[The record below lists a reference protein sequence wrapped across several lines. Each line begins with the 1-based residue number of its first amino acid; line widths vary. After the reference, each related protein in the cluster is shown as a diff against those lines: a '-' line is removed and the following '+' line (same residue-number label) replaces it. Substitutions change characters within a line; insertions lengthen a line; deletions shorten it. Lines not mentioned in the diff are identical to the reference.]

1 MILIPFFGPNLHEMV
16 YWIKPETTINPDQM
30 PPWQRVP
37 PATMDQQMTQPSPP
51 PVAQNHAND
60 PANPLLAAWS
70 GPYETPPFAA
80 IRPEHFRPAFDHAMA
95 EHIFEIEAITA
106 APEPPSFANTIVA
119 LERSG
124 RALDRVSAVFHALAG
139 AHTNDTLM
147 AIEREMSPLLAA
159 HRNRI
164 HLHDGLYARIKA
176 LWDARADLGLTAE
189 AARVLER
196 YDVTFR
202 RAGAGLPAATKARIA
217 AIGERLAALGT
228 AFSQNV
234 LADEQAWALVLD
246 GEADLAGLSEG
257 ARAAASAAAA
267 ERGMPDKHVIT
278 LARSSVEPFLQ
289 SSARRDLREKAY
301 AAWIARGNS
310 GGSTD
315 NKAIIAETIALRA
328 ERARLIGYLT
338 FAQYRLDDAM
348 ARTTDAVQALL
359 ERVWSPARARAM
371 ADRDALQELIREEG
385 GNFALTAS
393 DWRYYAEKL
402 RKARCDIDADEIAP
416 YLALDNVIRAAF
428 DTAQRL
434 FGLSFRELHD
444 MPVWQE
450 DVRVWEVTGPGGRF
464 YGLFFGD
471 YFVRD
476 SKRSGAWM
484 TTLRTQHKL
493 GHGRPGEGHPAAE
506 VRPLVI
512 NVMNFA
518 KAGDGEPT
526 LLSFDDARTLFHEFG
541 HGLHGL
547 LSDVTFPMISCTR
560 VATDFVELPSQ
571 LYEHW
576 LEQPEVLRRFA
587 LHYRT
592 GEPMPEDL
600 LRRLIA
606 ARTFNQGFSTV
617 EYIASALVDLAFHLE
632 PHPDAIDPMA
642 FEADVLAR
650 IGMPAEI
657 GMRHRSP
664 HFLHVFSG
672 GGYAAGYYSYM
683 WSEVLDADAFE
694 AFRETGDVFDPA
706 TAARLRDD
714 ILAAGGSRDPG
725 DAYRA
730 FRGRL
735 PNADALLRKRG
746 FAETAAG

>member
-1 MILIPFFGPNLHEMV
+1 MLPPTAAPNGSQ
-16 YWIKPETTINPDQM
+16 DQ
-30 PPWQRVP
+30 
-37 PATMDQQMTQPSPP
+37 S
-51 PVAQNHAND
+51 
-60 PANPLLAAWS
+60 NPLLREWTPPS
-70 GPYETPPFAA
+70 ETPPFPA
-80 IRPEHFRPAFDHAMA
+80 IRPEHFRPAFDRAMA
-95 EHIFEIEAITA
+95 EHMAEIEAIA
-106 APEPPSFANTIVA
+106 ACADTPSFANTIVA

-139 AHTNDTLM
+139 AHTNDALM
-147 AIEREMSPLLAA
+147 AIEREISPLLAA

-164 HLHDGLYARIKA
+164 HLHDGLYARIRA
-176 LWDARADLGLTAE
+176 LWDGRDTLGLRPE
-189 AARVLER
+189 QARVLER

-202 RAGAGLPAATKARIA
+202 RAGAGLPADTRSRIA

-234 LADEQAWALVLD
+234 LADEQAYALVLD
-246 GEADLAGLSEG
+246 GEEDLAGLSES
-257 ARAAASAAAA
+257 ARAAARAAAA
-267 ERGMPDKHVIT
+267 ERGLSDKHAIT
-278 LARSSVEPFLQ
+278 LARSSVEPFLR

-301 AAWIARGNS
+301 EAWVVRGN
-310 GGSTD
+310 GGGATD

-328 ERARLIGYLT
+328 ERARLLGYPT
-338 FAQYRLDDAM
+338 FADYRLDDAM
-348 ARTTDAVQALL
+348 AKTPQAVQELL

-371 ADRDALQELIREEG
+371 ADRDALQDLIRQEG
-385 GNFALTAS
+385 GNFDLAAW

-402 RKARCDIDADEIAP
+402 RKARCDIDAAEIAP
-416 YLALDNVIRAAF
+416 YLTLDNMIAAAF
-428 DTAQRL
+428 DTAHRL
-434 FGLSFRELHD
+434 FGLTFRGRHD
-444 MPVWQE
+444 VPVWHP
-450 DVRVWEVTGPGGRF
+450 DVRVWEVSGPQAKF
-464 YGLFFGD
+464 QGLFFGD
-471 YFVRD
+471 YFARS

-484 TTLRTQHKL
+484 TTLRSQHKL
-493 GHGRPGEGHPAAE
+493 DGE

-518 KAGDGEPT
+518 KAGGGEPT

-547 LSDVTFPMISCTR
+547 MSDVTYPLIACTR

-587 LHYRT
+587 RHYRT
-592 GEPMPEDL
+592 GEPIPEDL
-600 LRRLIA
+600 LRRLLA
-606 ARTFNQGFSTV
+606 ARTFDQGFATV
-617 EYIASALVDLAFHLE
+617 EYVASALVDLALHQATE
-632 PHPDAIDPMA
+632 PDKIDPAA

-664 HFLHVFSG
+664 HFLHVFAGS
-672 GGYAAGYYSYM
+672 GYAAGYYSYM

-714 ILAAGGSRDPG
+714 ILTAGGSRDPG
-725 DAYRA
+725 EAYRA

-735 PNADALLRKRG
+735 PTADALLRKRG
-746 FAETAAG
+746 FAEAAAG